1 MKRKRGHKKGK
12 AKRPPVMGA
21 NDTFQNA
28 VSLNIEDNSGLDD
41 YDNAEFD
48 SGMEVDTPS
57 STGTDQPDKVA
68 YINPGGLIDKPVE
81 KSGYGRVK
89 VKLKTSKMLGSQ
101 LTSSTQSD
109 TDKSSQ
115 QVGSEKQGIV
125 SEKMEDSA
133 NSVPGV
139 KIAVSGNP
147 SKKAGS
153 IKIKSSRGLGSS
165 VSQTSNAVPM
175 HGERSHQK
183 EPKLPHRGPRYDKEE
198 LKAAL
203 VVIKKVMKMDAA
215 EPFNVPV
222 NPVELGIPDY
232 FDVIDTPMDFGTI
245 YDNLEK
251 GVKYMNSED
260 VFKDVQYIWENC
272 HKYNNKGD
280 YILELMKRVK
290 KNFTKYWTSAGLH
303 SEQPR
308 RMNDAAPEQD
318 SVLEGLPP
326 EGPSVRDK
334 AIVATGRKTDM
345 LASKEEIVE
354 TSSINGFGSIQ
365 AEDFVP
371 SSQGKIHIKSSQLKN
386 KKQKR
391 QGVKRHKNDCLC
403 AICIMKRR
411 KRERLKMAQVI
422 RTSDGN
428 QSQDFKQEGTF
439 LIESP
444 GDDDTSSNMDNSLDP
459 EADADLIEKG
469 EEVKSEAAEQQYSS
483 QLENQENESEN
494 EIRKNGEGETSEQS
508 QLGDR
513 TGEDPN
519 SQTPTQIAESG
530 AIPKKKEE
538 KSVQNEEEA
547 AAAEQH
553 KRKDL
558 ASGAVIYHEKKNY
571 KDLLMDEKT
580 KMYKEFLQAE
590 NPMLLELCGT
600 LFPNN
605 RSSAWSRPHSLV
617 QHPGSERG
625 SSVHSAIATL
635 MMK

>member
-1 MKRKRGHKKGK
+1 
-12 AKRPPVMGA
+12 MGA

-245 YDNLEK
+245 CDNLEK

-391 QGVKRHKNDCLC
+391 HGVKRHKNDCLC

-553 KRKDL
+553 KRK
-558 ASGAVIYHEKKNY
+558 
-571 KDLLMDEKT
+571 MDEKT

>member
-1 MKRKRGHKKGK
+1 
-12 AKRPPVMGA
+12 MGA

-553 KRKDL
+553 KRK
-558 ASGAVIYHEKKNY
+558 
-571 KDLLMDEKT
+571 MDEKT

>member
-245 YDNLEK
+245 CDNLEK

-391 QGVKRHKNDCLC
+391 HGVKRHKNDCLC

-553 KRKDL
+553 KRK
-558 ASGAVIYHEKKNY
+558 
-571 KDLLMDEKT
+571 MDEKT

-625 SSVHSAIATL
+625 SSIHSAIATL

>member
-183 EPKLPHRGPRYDKEE
+183 EPKLPHQGPRYDKEE

-245 YDNLEK
+245 CDNLEK

-391 QGVKRHKNDCLC
+391 HGVKRHKNDCLC

-428 QSQDFKQEGTF
+428 QSQEFKQEGTF

-547 AAAEQH
+547 AAAEQQ
-553 KRKDL
+553 KRK
-558 ASGAVIYHEKKNY
+558 
-571 KDLLMDEKT
+571 MDEKT

-625 SSVHSAIATL
+625 SSIHSAIATL

>member
-183 EPKLPHRGPRYDKEE
+183 EPKLPHQGPRYDKEE

-203 VVIKKVMKMDAA
+203 VVCWKVIIFF
-215 EPFNVPV
+215 PF
-222 NPVELGIPDY
+222 
-232 FDVIDTPMDFGTI
+232 
-245 YDNLEK
+245 
-251 GVKYMNSED
+251 
-260 VFKDVQYIWENC
+260 
-272 HKYNNKGD
+272 
-280 YILELMKRVK
+280 
-290 KNFTKYWTSAGLH
+290 
-303 SEQPR
+303 
-308 RMNDAAPEQD
+308 
-318 SVLEGLPP
+318 
-326 EGPSVRDK
+326 
-334 AIVATGRKTDM
+334 
-345 LASKEEIVE
+345 
-354 TSSINGFGSIQ
+354 
-365 AEDFVP
+365 
-371 SSQGKIHIKSSQLKN
+371 
-386 KKQKR
+386 
-391 QGVKRHKNDCLC
+391 
-403 AICIMKRR
+403 
-411 KRERLKMAQVI
+411 
-422 RTSDGN
+422 
-428 QSQDFKQEGTF
+428 
-439 LIESP
+439 
-444 GDDDTSSNMDNSLDP
+444 
-459 EADADLIEKG
+459 
-469 EEVKSEAAEQQYSS
+469 
-483 QLENQENESEN
+483 
-494 EIRKNGEGETSEQS
+494 
-508 QLGDR
+508 
-513 TGEDPN
+513 
-519 SQTPTQIAESG
+519 
-530 AIPKKKEE
+530 
-538 KSVQNEEEA
+538 
-547 AAAEQH
+547 
-553 KRKDL
+553 
-558 ASGAVIYHEKKNY
+558 
-571 KDLLMDEKT
+571 
-580 KMYKEFLQAE
+580 
-590 NPMLLELCGT
+590 
-600 LFPNN
+600 
-605 RSSAWSRPHSLV
+605 
-617 QHPGSERG
+617 
-625 SSVHSAIATL
+625 
-635 MMK
+635 

>member
-553 KRKDL
+553 KRK
-558 ASGAVIYHEKKNY
+558 
-571 KDLLMDEKT
+571 MDEKT

>member
-245 YDNLEK
+245 CDNLEK

-391 QGVKRHKNDCLC
+391 HGVKRHKNDCLC

-553 KRKDL
+553 KRK
-558 ASGAVIYHEKKNY
+558 
-571 KDLLMDEKT
+571 MDEKT

>member
-1 MKRKRGHKKGK
+1 
-12 AKRPPVMGA
+12 MGA

-391 QGVKRHKNDCLC
+391 HGVKRHKNDCLC

-547 AAAEQH
+547 AAAEQQ
-553 KRKDL
+553 KRK
-558 ASGAVIYHEKKNY
+558 
-571 KDLLMDEKT
+571 MDEKT

>member
-245 YDNLEK
+245 CDNLEK

-391 QGVKRHKNDCLC
+391 HGVKRHKNDCLC

-547 AAAEQH
+547 AAAEQQ
-553 KRKDL
+553 KRK
-558 ASGAVIYHEKKNY
+558 
-571 KDLLMDEKT
+571 MDEKT

-625 SSVHSAIATL
+625 SSIHSAIATL

>member
-245 YDNLEK
+245 CDNLEK

-391 QGVKRHKNDCLC
+391 HGVKRHKNDCLC

-428 QSQDFKQEGTF
+428 QSQEFKQEGTF

-553 KRKDL
+553 KRK
-558 ASGAVIYHEKKNY
+558 
-571 KDLLMDEKT
+571 MDEKT